1 MLQSM
6 AKNLKKKKKKS
17 VIKRKKS
24 GNKKNNKK
32 CNALKCSLEGPAEMA
47 SFIQD
52 TSSPYFVLGTTP
64 RLGGTM
70 VNQGSRPV
78 F

>member
-1 MLQSM
+1 MRQSM
-6 AKNLKKKKKKS
+6 AKNLKKKKKIS
-17 VIKRKKS
+17 YQEKKS
-24 GNKKNNKK
+24 GNKKNNKQ

-52 TSSPYFVLGTTP
+52 TSPYFVLGTMP

-70 VNQGSRPV
+70 VNQESHPV